1 MKLTGN
7 AIYFQFRSLKLL
19 TKILCQ
25 VFHLK
30 CKVLIGQTFKSKMEV
45 RSSLDDK
52 ILSWIL
58 DMYFC
63 CKIIQQLKVI
73 SVSSS
78 KDWKI
83 IQELTVLSVSSGSIW
98 ISIDSWNQCQPTILI
113 WWNEFVCLTS
123 FLYKLLKQPHKNAKY
138 AFFIRI
144 QSSKH

>member
-1 MKLTGN
+1 MK
-7 AIYFQFRSLKLL
+7 
-19 TKILCQ
+19 
-25 VFHLK
+25 
-30 CKVLIGQTFKSKMEV
+30 V

-78 KDWKI
+78 KNWKI
-83 IQELTVLSVSSGSIW
+83 IQELTVLSVSSSRNWKIIQQLTVLSGSSSRNWKI
-98 ISIDSWNQCQPTILI
+98 IDRWNQCQPIILI
-113 WWNEFVCLTS
+113 WQNEFACLTS

-144 QSSKH
+144 QCSKQQILW